1 MPRRVTRRQ
10 VIMGG
15 ALSLAAVTIAGGRP
29 AAAQIE
35 GAPTFIMFHVE
46 AGW

>member
-1 MPRRVTRRQ
+1 MPRRVTRRTAI
-10 VIMGG
+10 VGG
-15 ALSLAAVTIAGGRP
+15 ALSLAAVTMVSGRP